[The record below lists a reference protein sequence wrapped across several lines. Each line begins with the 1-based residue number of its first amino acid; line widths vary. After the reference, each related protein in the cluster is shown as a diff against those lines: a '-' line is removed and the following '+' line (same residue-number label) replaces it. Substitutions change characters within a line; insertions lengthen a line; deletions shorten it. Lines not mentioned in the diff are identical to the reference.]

1 MDSMNDLLTK
11 DYLKQA
17 IRLQTLRISLMLGL
31 MVVVLLAATY
41 IMARGMA

>member
-1 MDSMNDLLTK
+1 MDSMKDLLTK

-31 MVVVLLAATY
+31 MVAVLIAATY
-41 IMARGMA
+41 IMARAL